1 MNNKKQ
7 IYLDSAATTKL
18 LPCVQDA
25 IKDAMQYFGN
35 PSSLYSEGQIA
46 YHMLTNAKRDIAD
59 VLGCEP
65 EELIFTSCGSES
77 NCQALFSIYDYAQ
90 AHGLG
95 NHIITSQIEHHST
108 LSACDYLARYRGAEI
123 TYVGVD
129 EFGRVNPDDVA
140 NAVDINTCLI
150 SIMDSNNE
158 IGTIQAV
165 NKFKEIADQHGIF
178 YHADAVQSFMHR
190 KLDLDNYDLFSASG
204 HKIGA
209 PKGIGLLYHR
219 IGTPLLPL
227 IHGTQE
233 GGLRGGT
240 QNMLGIVGLS
250 EAVKYHANH
259 MLSANNHI
267 LDVSDHMKRRILAEI
282 PGARLNGHPL
292 IRLANNLN
300 FSIPDIRGEEA
311 MILLDMQNVQ
321 VSTGSACNSS
331 SGEPS
336 HVLTAIGL
344 NSDQA
349 NSSIRISLNE
359 DINLEDAD
367 YAVDKLK
374 DVVKILRERN

>member
-1 MNNKKQ
+1 
-7 IYLDSAATTKL
+7 
-18 LPCVQDA
+18 
-25 IKDAMQYFGN
+25 
-35 PSSLYSEGQIA
+35 
-46 YHMLTNAKRDIAD
+46 MLTNAKRDIAD

-344 NSDQA
+344 NSD
-349 NSSIRISLNE
+349 
-359 DINLEDAD
+359 
-367 YAVDKLK
+367 
-374 DVVKILRERN
+374 